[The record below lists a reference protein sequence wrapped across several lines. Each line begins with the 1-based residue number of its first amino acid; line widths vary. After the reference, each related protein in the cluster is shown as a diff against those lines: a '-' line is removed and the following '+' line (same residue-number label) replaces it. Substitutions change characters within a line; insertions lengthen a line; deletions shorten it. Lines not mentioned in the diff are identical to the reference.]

1 MTSSFCEVVVAPVSG
16 RLRPG
21 RAGCLSSPG
30 RRDDSHIVDIS
41 ARSTPESR
49 ALLGP
54 VVGVRGWA
62 GFVVGFALIWAT
74 LQLTSSP
81 VPFLLH
87 SAAACVAT
95 AVCAVVVVR
104 VLWRVPAR
112 SAPLAVGLGR
122 PAPPG
127 LVVAAA
133 VVVLC
138 VAGYLLFTPLTGRTL
153 GTPPGWLGLLLGVFL
168 FNGVAEELAWR
179 GYVFGALREGRTF
192 WRAVLLSMP
201 LLALTHVPIVLSS
214 GLLVGIVAMVVA
226 AVTTLPFAYLYEL
239 GGRTIWAPALVHAAI
254 DTFRALAV
262 APADTVVF
270 SLYVSAIALVVPLV
284 AFPLGR
290 LVRRR

>member
-1 MTSSFCEVVVAPVSG
+1 MTVSAEQ
-16 RLRPG
+16 
-21 RAGCLSSPG
+21 RAV
-30 RRDDSHIVDIS
+30 H
-41 ARSTPESR
+41 
-49 ALLGP
+49 
-54 VVGVRGWA
+54 GVRGWV
-62 GFVVGFALIWAT
+62 GFVVGFALIWGT

-81 VPFLLH
+81 VPVLLP
-87 SAAACVAT
+87 SAAACLAT
-95 AVCAVVVVR
+95 AVCAVLVVL
-104 VLWRVPAR
+104 VLWRVPVR
-112 SAPLAVGLGR
+112 SAPVALGLGR
-122 PAPPG
+122 PALPG

-133 VVVLC
+133 VAVLC
-138 VAGYLLFTPLTGRTL
+138 VAGYLLFTPLTGRPL

-201 LLALTHVPIVLSS
+201 LLALTHVPIVLNS

-254 DTFRALAV
+254 DIFRALTV

-270 SLYVSAIALVVPLV
+270 SLYVSALALVVPLV

-290 LVRRR
+290 LVRRRYQPRR

>member
-1 MTSSFCEVVVAPVSG
+1 M
-16 RLRPG
+16 
-21 RAGCLSSPG
+21 
-30 RRDDSHIVDIS
+30 DIS
-41 ARSTPESR
+41 ARSTPGPR
-49 ALLGP
+49 AP
-54 VVGVRGWA
+54 VGVRGWA
-62 GFVVGFALIWAT
+62 GFVVGFALIWGT

-81 VPFLLH
+81 VPVLLR
-87 SAAACVAT
+87 SAAACLAT
-95 AVCAVVVVR
+95 AVCAVLVVL
-104 VLWRVPAR
+104 VLWRVPVR
-112 SAPLAVGLGR
+112 SAPVALGLGR
-122 PAPPG
+122 PALPG

-133 VVVLC
+133 VAVLC

-201 LLALTHVPIVLSS
+201 LLALTHVPIVLNS

-254 DTFRALAV
+254 DIFRALTV

-270 SLYVSAIALVVPLV
+270 SLYVSALALVVPLV

-290 LVRRR
+290 LVRRRYQPRR

>member
-1 MTSSFCEVVVAPVSG
+1 
-16 RLRPG
+16 
-21 RAGCLSSPG
+21 
-30 RRDDSHIVDIS
+30 VDIS

-62 GFVVGFALIWAT
+62 GFVVGFALIWGT

-81 VPFLLH
+81 VPVLLR
-87 SAAACVAT
+87 SAAACLAT
-95 AVCAVVVVR
+95 AVCAVLVVL
-104 VLWRVPAR
+104 VLWRVPVR
-112 SAPLAVGLGR
+112 SAPVALGLGR
-122 PAPPG
+122 PALPG

-138 VAGYLLFTPLTGRTL
+138 VAGYLLFTPLTG
-153 GTPPGWLGLLLGVFL
+153 
-168 FNGVAEELAWR
+168 GVAEELAWR

-201 LLALTHVPIVLSS
+201 LLALTHVPIVLNS
-214 GLLVGIVAMVVA
+214 GLLVGIVAMIVA

-254 DTFRALAV
+254 DVFRALTV
-262 APADTVVF
+262 DPADTLVF

-290 LVRRR
+290 LVRR

>member
-1 MTSSFCEVVVAPVSG
+1 
-16 RLRPG
+16 
-21 RAGCLSSPG
+21 
-30 RRDDSHIVDIS
+30 VDIS
-41 ARSTPESR
+41 ARSTPGPR
-49 ALLGP
+49 AP
-54 VVGVRGWA
+54 VGVRGWA
-62 GFVVGFALIWAT
+62 GFVVGFALIWGT

-81 VPFLLH
+81 VPVLLR
-87 SAAACVAT
+87 SAAACLAT
-95 AVCAVVVVR
+95 AVCAVLVVL
-104 VLWRVPAR
+104 VLWRVPVR
-112 SAPLAVGLGR
+112 SAPVALGLGR
-122 PAPPG
+122 PALPG

-133 VVVLC
+133 VAVLC
-138 VAGYLLFTPLTGRTL
+138 VAGYLLFTPLTGRPL

-254 DTFRALAV
+254 DVFRALTV
-262 APADTVVF
+262 DPADTVVF

-284 AFPLGR
+284 AFALGR
-290 LVRRR
+290 LVRR